1 MNTRIIQIRSLD
13 NKTKDLPV
21 KQNIIPFGKSWIGT
35 IREALGM
42 TALQLA
48 KRLGVTQPRIV
59 KMEQNEKNLKIS
71 TMEKVAQALNCEFV
85 YYFKPKDSFQNIVEA
100 QAKEKVQSILKSVNL
115 NMALENQNISTDDAV
130 LDMTN
135 DFINN
140 NTKRIW
146 D

>member
-1 MNTRIIQIRSLD
+1 
-13 NKTKDLPV
+13 
-21 KQNIIPFGKSWIGT
+21 
-35 IREALGM
+35 
-42 TALQLA
+42 
-48 KRLGVTQPRIV
+48 
-59 KMEQNEKNLKIS
+59 
-71 TMEKVAQALNCEFV
+71 MEKVAQALNCEFV